1 MERKEGLMD
10 KYYCVTDA
18 DGFYK
23 DLVLAELVKD
33 ESGAE
38 VEQFYHHE
46 PTEGDSL
53 VLVTDERRQP
63 TLKVYV
69 GAPGYIRPRWNG
81 TVWIEGATHKERV
94 AWELEHPA
102 PPPPPPDPV
111 DVLGT
116 QVAQLTLD
124 NMQLNQFINVMGPEL
139 AQTKLELM
147 SLKTA
152 EGGVTDGV
160 LETGL

>member
-1 MERKEGLMD
+1 MD

-23 DLVLAELVKD
+23 DLVLAQLVKD

-38 VEQFYHHE
+38 VEQIQDY
-46 PTEGDSL
+46 TLAEGDSL

-81 TVWIEGATHKERV
+81 TVWVEGATHKERV

-102 PPPPPPDPV
+102 PPPPPPNPV

-147 SLKTA
+147 SLKTV

>member
-1 MERKEGLMD
+1 MD

-23 DLVLAELVKD
+23 DLVLAQLVKD

-38 VEQFYHHE
+38 VEQIQHYT
-46 PTEGDSL
+46 PAEGESL

-63 TLKVYV
+63 TLKVHT
-69 GAPGYIRPRWNG
+69 GAPGYILPKWDG
-81 TVWIEGATHKERV
+81 AGWIEGATDGEIA

-102 PPPPPPDPV
+102 PPPPPPNPV